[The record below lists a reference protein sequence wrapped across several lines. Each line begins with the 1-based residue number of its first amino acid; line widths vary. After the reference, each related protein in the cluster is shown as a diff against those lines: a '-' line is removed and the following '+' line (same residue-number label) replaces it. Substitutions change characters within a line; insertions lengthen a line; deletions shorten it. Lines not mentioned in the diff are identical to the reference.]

1 MRADT
6 AASAHGR
13 YNRPHHTCPTRVASP
28 SGPRCERPAAAHF
41 CDSPLARRAGT
52 EIINEQLSA
61 YVDLKGSVDAAA
73 EIQKLNKR
81 LDMLQKIQANL
92 QKQMQSKDYEAKV
105 PENVRAE
112 NTEKLAKLA
121 AEMEASEAA
130 IAEFQKQ
137 LAA

>member
-1 MRADT
+1 M
-6 AASAHGR
+6 
-13 YNRPHHTCPTRVASP
+13 
-28 SGPRCERPAAAHF
+28 
-41 CDSPLARRAGT
+41 
-52 EIINEQLSA
+52 
-61 YVDLKGSVDAAA
+61 DAAA